1 MARDQALTKEELA
14 ELRRQLAAMSLV
26 AVKDLYHGAYYE
38 CRLDGDKI
46 PPAKAVQRLVQAWR
60 EMRKW
65 R

>member
-1 MARDQALTKEELA
+1 MTGFAPEPRTEDDRVGPLEGFGDRRLELFT
-14 ELRRQLAAMSLV
+14 
-26 AVKDLYHGAYYE
+26 E